1 MGWQI
6 ALLVVLMAIIVVFM
20 LWLTDQLA
28 KRLGFNRA
36 DRITIQFC
44 GSKKSLAAGLP
55 MAIIILV
62 RAAGSDDAADHDF
75 PSGSVDDLYLVC
87 GPLCAPGCGGCRL
100 REGSSVGLE
109 PHLLGLLAGC

>member
-1 MGWQI
+1 MMIVYSASSALGGAGVWTRVAWWQI

-62 RAAGSDDAADHDF
+62 RARW
-75 PSGSVDDLYLVC
+75 V
-87 GPLCAPGCGGCRL
+87 
-100 REGSSVGLE
+100 
-109 PHLLGLLAGC
+109 